1 MTNSSLESDTNDP
14 YACKY
19 KYNKQDDNTQELKLM
34 SMNLAMH
41 NYRVYDNKTQANK
54 MITILTFAQF
64 SGKGHH
70 SLQ

>member
-1 MTNSSLESDTNDP
+1 MTT
-14 YACKY
+14 
-19 KYNKQDDNTQELKLM
+19 NTQELKLM

-64 SGKGHH
+64 LVKVITHYNKT
-70 SLQ
+70 LQNVNFLALIDLVFYQDKDW